1 MYLKSE
7 NHGVSSMI
15 SNLYFVPDLRS
26 SGLPE
31 ELQSMR
37 KLKVKETAQ
46 APDQF
51 TSTTKLPAI
60 PFMLI
65 GKICHRKKF

>member
-1 MYLKSE
+1 
-7 NHGVSSMI
+7 
-15 SNLYFVPDLRS
+15 VPDLRS